1 MQALNNRV
9 IVKKAKMPE
18 KTKSGIYIADS
29 TKKDGLVKLNI
40 GKVVSFGPGCKT
52 ETGEWL
58 SGYEGKVGDWV
69 AWEQFG
75 EFSAEVLGEG
85 IWVLRNEDLTVRLDP
100 EEYKVYEL
108 NENDSQQV
116 ETEKPEI
123 TEAETFKK
131 TVTVG
136 CNKCDNYWVETAGE
150 SLGQCNKCKSW
161 DVYHKIEAP
170 GVVTNLTPKFH

>member
-100 EEYKVYEL
+100 EEYEKYTKDEG
-108 NENDSQQV
+108 
-116 ETEKPEI
+116 ETKPEEEKPEI
-123 TEAETFKK
+123 TPEQMYKK
-131 TVTVG
+131 TIIIACYKCGNEWEEKEGETKRT
-136 CNKCDNYWVETAGE
+136 CNRCHA
-150 SLGQCNKCKSW
+150 L